1 MTKDELA
8 DKHMCRAT
16 GYSLACEILDGS
28 YGDADTLS
36 VKILEWV
43 KEDFLSGYS
52 AAESEIR
59 ELREKLGV
67 AEEALDFTLHAAEYL
82 YQSNKEL
89 PKGLGAMFYHT
100 LTYEGDLELIQK
112 TKKAREALS
121 RIRGVK

>member
-43 KEDFLSGYS
+43 KEDFLFGYE

-59 ELREKLGV
+59 ELREKLEC
-67 AEEALDFTLHAAEYL
+67 AESAFLKLYNTVDYWATAGLIENYSETAKSISASLGDVMDEAC
-82 YQSNKEL
+82 
-89 PKGLGAMFYHT
+89 
-100 LTYEGDLELIQK
+100 
-112 TKKAREALS
+112 EALS
-121 RIRGVK
+121 KIRGGNNG